1 MNSEASSDSAIVG
14 LGYVGLTLA
23 VAFDE
28 AGYSTVGYDI
38 DPERIGALEDGR
50 DPTGEFGD
58 ERVADSDIEFT
69 DSPEDIAGNRF
80 VHVALPTP
88 VDETHTPDIANL
100 ESASETIGR
109 HISDG
114 TVVVFESTLYPGATR
129 EVLRPALE
137 RGAADQG
144 GVEFSV
150 GYSPERIVPGGG
162 GPKLAEATKVVSA
175 EDEATLVKLV
185 ALYESLVD
193 GEVYAADT
201 IETAEASKCLENTQR
216 DVNIAL
222 VNEFTMACRRLDFEL
237 DPYEV
242 LETAG
247 TKWNFHDYEPGI
259 VGGHCIPVDPHYL
272 RHRFEKSGYTPKLI
286 RAAREVNR
294 EMRRYAFSQTLDAL
308 LEANFEE
315 QAQHPN
321 LRTEGAL
328 PESVAGSRL
337 LLLGFAYKPN
347 VPDIRNSLLSD
358 IVSDLRDLDLEILGW
373 DPFYEEQP
381 LPKSVDADFEI
392 QSKPDFTD
400 VDAAVVLTAHD
411 EIQSFELESIVR
423 RMADN
428 PVLVDIGN
436 AFDAE
441 EATACGFTYRGL

>member
-1 MNSEASSDSAIVG
+1 MNSEASSDSSIVG

-23 VAFDE
+23 MAFDD

-38 DPERIGALEDGR
+38 DGERIRELRDGH

-58 ERVADSDIEFT
+58 ERIAESDVTFT
-69 DSPEDIAGNRF
+69 DSPKDLADSRF
-80 VHVALPTP
+80 VLVALPTP
-88 VDETHTPDIANL
+88 VDETQTPDLDNL
-100 ESASETIGR
+100 EFASETIGR

-114 TVVVFESTLYPGATR
+114 TTVVFESTLYPGATR

-137 RGAADQG
+137 RGAGEQG
-144 GVEFSV
+144 GVDFSV

-185 ALYESLVD
+185 ALYESLAE

-222 VNEFTMACRRLDFEL
+222 VNEFTMACRQLDFEL

-242 LETAG
+242 LETAK
-247 TKWNFHDYEPGI
+247 TKWNFHDYEPGV

-272 RHRFEKSGYTPKLI
+272 RHRFEESGYTPNLI
-286 RAAREVNR
+286 RAARGVNR
-294 EMRRYAFSQTLDAL
+294 EMRRYAFSLTLDAL
-308 LEANFEE
+308 YSAKFEE
-315 QAQHPN
+315 AEQHPN

-347 VPDIRNSLLSD
+347 VPDLRNSLLAD
-358 IVSDLRDLDLEILGW
+358 IVSQLRELDLELLGW
-373 DPFYEEQP
+373 DPFYEEQS
-381 LPKSVDADFEI
+381 LPEKFDLDV
-392 QSKPDFTD
+392 QSEPDFTD
-400 VDAAVVLTAHD
+400 VDAAVVLTPHD
-411 EIQSFELESIVR
+411 EIREFDLESMAR
-423 RMADN
+423 RMADD

-436 AFDAE
+436 AFDREKA
-441 EATACGFTYRGL
+441 AACGFTYRRL